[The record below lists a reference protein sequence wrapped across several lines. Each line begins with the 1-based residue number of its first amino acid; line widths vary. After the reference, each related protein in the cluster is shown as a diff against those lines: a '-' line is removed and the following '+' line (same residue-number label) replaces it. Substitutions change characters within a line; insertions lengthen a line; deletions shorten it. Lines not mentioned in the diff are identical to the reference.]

1 MEKRPTNAG
10 MSLYLSVNECVAGRR
25 RRLTETVAIHSMM
38 REIREPR
45 TPEAVSENA
54 GPRPGL

>member
-38 REIREPR
+38 RQTREPNIPR
-45 TPEAVSENA
+45 VVSESA